1 MWQIWTNN
9 NRNFKVKNVLKKLD
23 VTPLKKTT
31 IKAVAVI
38 TNSEIIKN
46 RISFIY
52 SVLKERIF
60 VISHQPSTCVSN
72 FDKNNKETKI
82 DFEKKYKLPK
92 KYLFYPAM
100 YLPHKNH
107 RYLLDVIKIL
117 NYDLKID
124 MSLVLCGSDK
134 GYLDRLKKHALKL
147 KIDTKVIFLNFVDN
161 DHLPYLYLNA
171 FALAMPTYSGP
182 TNIPPWEAFH
192 LGTPVLYSD
201 IFEIKKIYKD
211 AVYYVDPY
219 DPLTMVEGIKKMLQN
234 DLISQELI
242 HNGKKLLN
250 SIDNDKEFGQ
260 FFDII
265 RKRKKLKESWVFEK

>member
-1 MWQIWTNN
+1 
-9 NRNFKVKNVLKKLD
+9 
-23 VTPLKKTT
+23 
-31 IKAVAVI
+31 
-38 TNSEIIKN
+38 
-46 RISFIY
+46 
-52 SVLKERIF
+52 
-60 VISHQPSTCVSN
+60 
-72 FDKNNKETKI
+72 
-82 DFEKKYKLPK
+82 
-92 KYLFYPAM
+92 
-100 YLPHKNH
+100 LPHKNH